1 MNEPATKMTDQL
13 DLSIYGINDVTEI
26 VYNPSFERL
35 FEEETADGL
44 EGFER
49 GVLTS
54 TGAIAVDT
62 GKFTGRSPKDKY
74 IVCDDVTRDTLWWA
88 SDTAINDNKPI
99 EQGVWNDLRSTVT
112 DQLSGKLSL
121 IHI

>member
-1 MNEPATKMTDQL
+1 MNEPVRSLAPAP
-13 DLSIYGINDVTEI
+13 DLSQYGIVDAVDVL
-26 VYNPSFERL
+26 YNPSFEQL

-44 EGFER
+44 EGYER

-74 IVCDDVTRDTLWWA
+74 IVRDDVTRDTLWWA
-88 SDTAINDNKPI
+88 SDTAKNDNKSI
-99 EQGVWNDLRSTVT
+99 
-112 DQLSGKLSL
+112 DQSLSL